1 MSDNIK
7 IELSDD
13 EDIILSNKNQKKHKI
28 AAIDDEEEE
37 SDQVLSKSEKL
48 KNLSKQVNEERKL
61 QIDSENTVKKENDET
76 KINIKRERSGSD
88 NSDLSDVSSD
98 EDEDLEL
105 KNAIKKRKLDEKEA
119 AKKAERDAKK
129 KKEEEDEKNKQQSG
143 YSWEDKIQRPWD
155 IVGTTP
161 NEDAQDQQLLNKIL
175 HIRNQKQAVNTTPL
189 QRGIIRSMIIIID
202 MSQTMAE
209 KDYRPSRFQ
218 NVLNNTIQF
227 IQEFFNMNPISQ
239 LGVVSLKDGLAQVIS
254 PLNGSPKFHVDAL
267 LQLKHERVEPRGFAS
282 LQNGLEL
289 ARGMLMGV
297 STHCTKE
304 VVLLY
309 GSLSSTDPGNIMDT
323 VTVLKEQEVRVAI
336 IGLVAQVNICEKI
349 SRITNMSDN
358 SYYNVAMNEQHFS
371 ELLMERIKP
380 LPLAEGS
387 EFTLIKMGFPTR
399 IIEST
404 PSFCSCH
411 SKLNRGGYY
420 CPSCNSKVCNLP
432 IECPSCELM
441 LILSTHLARSYHHLI
456 PLKNY
461 QEVPV
466 EEIEKGLIP
475 KFASCFSCKRE
486 FPLLKR
492 SKSNSLLST
501 MRYRCVDCE
510 KDFCME
516 CDDLIHG
523 LLHNCPGCESKVVL

>member
-1 MSDNIK
+1 MSIDIK
-7 IELSDD
+7 NNSSDD
-13 EDIILSNKNQKKHKI
+13 EEGIVVSNSRARKQT
-28 AAIDDEEEE
+28 AAAVKDEENSEE
-37 SDQVLSKSEKL
+37 ELSKTDKL
-48 KNLSKQVNEERKL
+48 KKLSKQVENE
-61 QIDSENTVKKENDET
+61 KKMQELSHKEVINET
-76 KINIKRERSGSD
+76 GRLSSGNAKRNVNKFEESNED
-88 NSDLSDVSSD
+88 NESSD

-105 KNAIKKRKLDEKEA
+105 KRALKKRKLDKL
-119 AKKAERDAKK
+119 KAEKQAALDAK
-129 KKEEEDEKNKQQSG
+129 KKEEESKNQSG

-155 IVGTTP
+155 IVGATP
-161 NEDAQDQQLLNKIL
+161 NEAAQDQQLLNKIL
-175 HIRNQKQAVNTTPL
+175 HIRNQKQSVNTTPL
-189 QRGIIRSMIIIID
+189 QRGIIRSLIIIID
-202 MSQTMAE
+202 VSQTMAE

-218 NVLNNTIQF
+218 NVLTNTIHF

-239 LGVVSLKDGLAQVIS
+239 IGVVSLKDGLAHVIS
-254 PLNGSPKFHVDAL
+254 PLNGSPKFHIDAL

-289 ARGMLMGV
+289 ARGMLMSV

-309 GSLSSTDPGNIMDT
+309 GSLSTTDPGNIMDT
-323 VTVLKEQEVRVAI
+323 VTALKEQEVRVAI

-349 SRITNMSDN
+349 SKITNMSDN

-371 ELLMERIKP
+371 ELLMDRIKP

-420 CPSCNSKVCNLP
+420 CPGCNSKVCNLP
-432 IECPSCELM
+432 IQCPSCELM

-456 PLKNY
+456 PLKNF
-461 QEVPV
+461 QEVPIEEV
-466 EEIEKGLIP
+466 ETGLISRL
-475 KFASCFSCKRE
+475 ANCFSCKRE

-492 SKSNSLLST
+492 SNSNTLLST
-501 MRYRCVDCE
+501 MRYRCKDCNQ
-510 KDFCME
+510 DFCME

-523 LLHNCPGCESKVVL
+523 ILHNCPGCESKATL

>member
-1 MSDNIK
+1 MTGNIK
-7 IELSDD
+7 KELDD
-13 EDIILSNKNQKKHKI
+13 ENDSIINKSNLKSKRKRTLK
-28 AAIDDEEEE
+28 DEEENDE
-37 SDQVLSKSEKL
+37 GLSKAEKL
-48 KNLSKQVNEERKL
+48 KNLSKQVNQKL
-61 QIDSENTVKKENDET
+61 KDQGDVEQGSIKTDDKLDISEP
-76 KINIKRERSGSD
+76 
-88 NSDLSDVSSD
+88 SDLSSD

-105 KNAIKKRKLDEKEA
+105 KKTIKKRKLEQKEA
-119 AKKAERDAKK
+119 VKKAAEEAKR
-129 KKEEEDEKNKQQSG
+129 KEEESKQQSG

-155 IVGTTP
+155 IVGTEP
-161 NEDAQDQQLLNKIL
+161 NAAAQDQQLLNKIL
-175 HIRNQKQAVNTTPL
+175 HIRSQKLSVNTTPL

-218 NVLNNTIQF
+218 SVLNYTIQF
-227 IQEFFNMNPISQ
+227 LQEFFNMNPISQ
-239 LGVVSLKDGLAQVIS
+239 IGVISLKDGLAQVIS
-254 PLNGSPKFHVDAL
+254 PLNGSPKFHIDAL
-267 LQLKHERVEPRGFAS
+267 LQLKHERVEPKGFAS
-282 LQNGLEL
+282 LQNGFEL

-323 VTVLKEQEVRVAI
+323 VTALKEQEVRVAI

-349 SRITNMSDN
+349 SKITNMSDS

-420 CPSCNSKVCNLP
+420 CPGCDSKVCNLP
-432 IECPSCELM
+432 IQCPSCELM

-466 EEIEKGLIP
+466 EEIDSGAIK
-475 KFASCFSCKRE
+475 KYSSCFSCKRE
-486 FPLLKR
+486 FPLLR
-492 SKSNSLLST
+492 RSNSDALLST
-501 MRYRCVDCE
+501 LRYRCVDC
-510 KDFCME
+510 KRDFCME

-523 LLHNCPGCESKVVL
+523 ILHNCPGCESRVEL